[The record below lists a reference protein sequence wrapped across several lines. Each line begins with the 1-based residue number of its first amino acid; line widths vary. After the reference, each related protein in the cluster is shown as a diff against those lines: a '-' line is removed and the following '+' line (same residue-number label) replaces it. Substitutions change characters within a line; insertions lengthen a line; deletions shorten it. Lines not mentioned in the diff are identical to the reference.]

1 MLLLEACKKIKW
13 FLVVFTG
20 LILAIGASYTLYF
33 APRAKVL
40 HLYGRYPVIVNDAAD
55 SSRYVLQAK
64 RPKGWVGLAQI
75 SPNLINAVLVS
86 EDVRFY
92 THHGVDWDELHNA
105 IREHFKE
112 GRKWRG
118 ASTITQQLAKN
129 LFLGPQKTLG
139 RKIEELILTW
149 HLEHQF
155 SKDKI
160 LEYYLN
166 VVEFGEQVYGITAAG
181 KFYFQKRPREISAR
195 EAAFLAMLLPSPKR
209 HAQSFYQRELTAYAK
224 KIMEQILFRM
234 AKFKLLKIK
243 DLSMAL
249 HSSFAW
255 ENPPLAQWSI
265 SAEENEA
272 GEQDLN

>member
-1 MLLLEACKKIKW
+1 MTLLDALKRIKW
-13 FLVVFTG
+13 VLLIAGG
-20 LILAIGASYTLYF
+20 LILAIIASYKLYF
-33 APRAKVL
+33 APRALVL
-40 HLYGRYPVIVNDAAD
+40 HLYGRYPVIVKDAVD
-55 SSRYVLQAK
+55 SSRYAIQTK
-64 RPKGWVGLAQI
+64 RPKNWVALKRI
-75 SPNLINAVLVS
+75 SPHLINAVLVS

-155 SKDKI
+155 SKDQI

-166 VVEFGEQVYGITAAG
+166 VVEFGDQIYGIKDAG
-181 KFYFQKRPREISAR
+181 QFYFQKRPGEISAR
-195 EAAFLAMLLPSPKR
+195 EGAFLAMLLPSPKTCPIFLPGR
-209 HAQSFYQRELTAYAK
+209 INRLCQKDYGTDSLSDG
-224 KIMEQILFRM
+224 QI
-234 AKFKLLKIK
+234 
-243 DLSMAL
+243 
-249 HSSFAW
+249 
-255 ENPPLAQWSI
+255 
-265 SAEENEA
+265 
-272 GEQDLN
+272 